1 MPNWCYTMY
10 VAEGP
15 KTQLQKLYD
24 TMNAITAIPFP
35 GIIENDFGSSWLGN
49 LVMVLGLDPRNHSD
63 FRCRGS
69 FEDVTID
76 PDDGRLRFY
85 TSTAWCEADD
95 TRHLIEEKFPG
106 VHLYFM
112 SEEFGCGYWETNDTE
127 GKYFRDRFYFQ
138 PEDYLDDDNY
148 YEYYETFEE
157 LLDAIEEATGL
168 TGLTTFEECEKALEN
183 YRDGDYSYSLYRIKF
198 ENEDK

>member
-112 SEEFGCGYWETNDTE
+112 SEEFGCNYWETNDVE
-127 GKYFRDRFYFQ
+127 GKYFRERYYFRA
-138 PEDYLDDDNY
+138 ENFDDENDGNY
-148 YEYYETFEE
+148 YDTLPELIEAVEKATGVTGLQTFEDCDE
-157 LLDAIEEATGL
+157 TLQEHE
-168 TGLTTFEECEKALEN
+168 
-183 YRDGDYSYSLYRIKF
+183 DGDYAYALYSVSF
-198 ENEDK
+198 ENQDE